1 MRAKYKTFSP
11 EGVYKPL
18 KSKGSVSDTYALKY
32 IRFIRNSK
40 SDQELI
46 EIIDKIYENGFE
58 DGING

>member
-1 MRAKYKTFSP
+1 MRAKYKTFNP

-18 KSKGSVSDTYALKY
+18 KSKGSVSNPYARKY